1 MKQVERIFQNTFIK
15 LVERKSKKF
24 LKVSANRFL
33 KDYNFHK
40 LYSHQKW
47 LKKHMLGNIIKMSKN
62 SKTEK
67 ISFPVYARTA
77 LGHIGLIYYVNLAD
91 ALTFSSKFICPR
103 N

>member
-1 MKQVERIFQNTFIK
+1 
-15 LVERKSKKF
+15 
-24 LKVSANRFL
+24 
-33 KDYNFHK
+33 
-40 LYSHQKW
+40 
-47 LKKHMLGNIIKMSKN
+47 MLGNIIKMSKN